1 MAPLDPSVLMRLD
14 RTDLEILRHLQLD
27 GRLTNVELSRRV
39 NLSPTPCL
47 NRVKRLER
55 DGIITGYGAFV
66 DPSMLDAA
74 MLVFVEVVL
83 DRTTEDVFAQF
94 KQAVMDIPEVQ
105 ECHLLSGGYD
115 YLIKARVRDMA
126 AYRSFL
132 GTSLVSLPSVRETHT
147 YVVMEEVKNTTAIPI
162 SINALNTVVSS

>member
-1 MAPLDPSVLMRLD
+1 MPSPETLSPIRLD
-14 RTDLEILRHLQLD
+14 ITDVEILRHLQAD
-27 GRLTNVELSRRV
+27 GRLSNIELSKRV
-39 NLSPTPCL
+39 HLSPTPCL
-47 NRVKRLER
+47 NRVKRMER
-55 DGIITGYGAFV
+55 EGVITGYGAFV
-66 DPSMLDAA
+66 DPSKLDAA

-115 YLIKARVRDMA
+115 YLIKARVKDMA

-132 GTSLVSLPSVRETHT
+132 GQSLVSLPSVRETHT
-147 YVVMEEVKNTTAIPI
+147 YVVMEEVKNTTVI
-162 SINALNTVVSS
+162 SI

>member
-1 MAPLDPSVLMRLD
+1 MSNTPVRLD
-14 RTDLEILRHLQLD
+14 RTDFQILHHLQQD
-27 GRLTNVELSRRV
+27 GRLSNIELSKRV

-55 DGIITGYGAFV
+55 EGVITGYGAFV
-66 DPSMLDAA
+66 DPARLDAA

-83 DRTTEDVFAQF
+83 DRTTEDIFAQF
-94 KQAVMDIPEVQ
+94 KQAVMGIPEVQ

-132 GTSLVSLPSVRETHT
+132 GESLVSLPSVRETHT

-162 SINALNTVVSS
+162 TNAARSAP

>member
-1 MAPLDPSVLMRLD
+1 MAPTGITGPMRLD
-14 RTDLEILRHLQLD
+14 RTDMEILRQLQLD
-27 GRLTNVELSRRV
+27 GRLSNIELSRRV

-55 DGIITGYGAFV
+55 DGVITGYGAFV
-66 DPSMLDAA
+66 DPSRLDAS

-94 KQAVMDIPEVQ
+94 KHAIMGIPEIQ

-132 GTSLVSLPSVRETHT
+132 GTSLVSLPSVRETHS
-147 YVVMEEVKNTTAIPI
+147 YVVMEEVKNTTAISI
-162 SINALNTVVSS
+162 SGGEAT